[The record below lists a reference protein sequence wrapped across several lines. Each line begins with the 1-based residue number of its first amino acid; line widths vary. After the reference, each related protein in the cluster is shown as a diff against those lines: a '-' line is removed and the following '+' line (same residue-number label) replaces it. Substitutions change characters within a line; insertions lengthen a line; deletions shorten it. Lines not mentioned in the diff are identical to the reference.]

1 MNLVDYS
8 IITFVNHFSRKSS
21 FFDALIDLLVV
32 NNLFKGG
39 VIAMAFWLLWFS
51 KRTLNREKTQQILLA
66 TLAGGFAAMFAARV
80 LVHVLPFRVRPLFN
94 PDLHFVAPIGNWHT
108 MASASFGDVNSMPS
122 DTATLVIALSFGLLL
137 ASRRV
142 GLWVMAY
149 AIVFV
154 CLPRVY
160 IGVHNPTDLLAGGLL
175 GASCVWL
182 ATRPA
187 VLKTVF
193 EPLLTY
199 RSQHAGFFYLSLF
212 LITYQI
218 GTMFEGL
225 RGVATFFLGT
235 H

>member
-1 MNLVDYS
+1 MNFFDYS
-8 IITFVNHFSRKSS
+8 IINFVNQFSRKSS
-21 FFDALIDLLVV
+21 FFDALVDLLVV

-51 KRTLNREKTQQILLA
+51 KKTFNQEKSRQLLLA
-66 TLAGGFAAMFAARV
+66 TLAGGFTAMLAARV

-94 PDLHFVAPIGNWHT
+94 KDLHFLAPIGNWHT
-108 MASASFGDVNSMPS
+108 MAAASFGDVNSMPS
-122 DTATLVIALSFGLLL
+122 DTATLAIALSFGLVLV
-137 ASRRV
+137 SRRV

-149 AIVFV
+149 AVVAV

-182 ATRPA
+182 TTRPFMLENIFA
-187 VLKTVF
+187 
-193 EPLLTY
+193 PLL
-199 RSQHAGFFYLSLF
+199 SQQKQYTGGFYLCLF

>member
-1 MNLVDYS
+1 MNSFDYS
-8 IITFVNHFSRKSS
+8 IITFVNQFSRKSS
-21 FFDALIDLLVV
+21 FFDAFVNLLIA

-51 KRTLNREKTQQILLA
+51 KKIINQEKSRQLLLA
-66 TLAGGFAAMFAARV
+66 TLAGGFAAMVAARM

-94 PDLHFVAPIGNWHT
+94 KDLHFLAPFGDWHT
-108 MASASFGDVNSMPS
+108 MAAASFIDVNSMPS
-122 DTATLVIALSFGLLL
+122 DTATLVIALSFGLVLV
-137 ASRRV
+137 SRRV

-175 GASCVWL
+175 GTACVWL
-182 ATRPA
+182 TTRPFM
-187 VLKTVF
+187 LNNVF
-193 EPLLTY
+193 QPLLV
-199 RSQHAGFFYLSLF
+199 QHKQYAGGFYLVLF